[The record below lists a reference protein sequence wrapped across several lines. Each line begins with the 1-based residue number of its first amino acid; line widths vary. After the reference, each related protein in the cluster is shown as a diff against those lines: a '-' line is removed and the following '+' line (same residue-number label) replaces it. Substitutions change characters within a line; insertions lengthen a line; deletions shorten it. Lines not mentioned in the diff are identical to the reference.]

1 MLWRGVRVRA
11 HHDSAFQTDPT
22 KVLDFNCITLPARGK
37 YIDLSAP
44 SQFGLFLNFRSWIY
58 TGSLPLLCVR
68 ASLQREVKRNGIYSR
83 SSSSSPAQ
91 SQRGQLREFNRMTQ
105 NRLAGCRLFLFIYK
119 RSKLMQL
126 LFELGWFDMYKASLY
141 IPLGRFTIHWPI
153 ARHGGRP
160 ARRPSTQSDWLW
172 IVLDSTGIF
181 FFFSFFFSSS
191 TYLRRKGFL
200 FSLVTGLNHAV

>member
-1 MLWRGVRVRA
+1 
-11 HHDSAFQTDPT
+11 
-22 KVLDFNCITLPARGK
+22 
-37 YIDLSAP
+37 
-44 SQFGLFLNFRSWIY
+44 
-58 TGSLPLLCVR
+58 
-68 ASLQREVKRNGIYSR
+68 
-83 SSSSSPAQ
+83 
-91 SQRGQLREFNRMTQ
+91 
-105 NRLAGCRLFLFIYK
+105 
-119 RSKLMQL
+119 MQL